1 MERLVLPLLPDYPP
15 LAAFLALREE
25 MKGGF
30 GPAIVKKKHRIFR
43 LDGLISLQG
52 RKWVPSSVRRH
63 KLS

>member
-15 LAAFLALREE
+15 MATFLAPREE

-30 GPAIVKKKHRIFR
+30 GPAIVKKHSIFR
-43 LDGLISLQG
+43 LDGLMSLQG
-52 RKWVPSSVRRH
+52 RKRVPPSVRRH